1 MKSLIVFSQI
11 GSPHPPKGGL
21 HSFKQK
27 YRIENKIKAFV
38 HYLASMNRL
47 AEIIFNKSI
56 DDVSAETLEQLTN
69 KYPFFNAGHL
79 LAIQKAK
86 KENSSA
92 ISQKASLHFHPLLFN
107 ESSVVNNAQPTFS
120 NSVPEVLEQVNVS
133 QPIAI
138 NETPTIT
145 ETQIELN
152 KEEIIVEPESPAADV
167 QFPASETEQE
177 ATNNVEVI
185 TNNQEPETSNQQPAT
200 NPEPPTPNS
209 DPLAFEPFHTV
220 DYFASQGIK
229 FKIDE
234 NPTDKFSK
242 QLKSFTEWLKTMK
255 KLPTG
260 EVIPA
265 TTHAASVEQKV
276 EQLAETSLNKA
287 DVITEAMAE
296 VWEKQGNP
304 EKAIE
309 IYQKLSLLE
318 PSKSAYFATRISDL
332 KKTN

>member
-1 MKSLIVFSQI
+1 M
-11 GSPHPPKGGL
+11 
-21 HSFKQK
+21 
-27 YRIENKIKAFV
+27 
-38 HYLASMNRL
+38 
-47 AEIIFNKSI
+47 
-56 DDVSAETLEQLTN
+56 SAEALANLTD
-69 KYPFFNAGHL
+69 KYPYFSAGHL
-79 LAIQKAK
+79 LALKKAQQ
-86 KENSSA
+86 ENNLSYA
-92 ISQKASLHFHPLLFN
+92 FSQKASLHFHPLLFN
-107 ESSVVNNAQPTFS
+107 ESSVVTNVQPTFS
-120 NSVPEVLEQVNVS
+120 NAAPEVLEQVS
-133 QPIAI
+133 IPQAEPLI
-138 NETPTIT
+138 EEPTIT
-145 ETQIELN
+145 ETQIELV
-152 KEEIIVEPESPAADV
+152 KEKI
-167 QFPASETEQE
+167 
-177 ATNNVEVI
+177 EV
-185 TNNQEPETSNQQPAT
+185 NPETPPQTELSMKSNSSNGEHSKTPEETTSNNQQPIT
-200 NPEPPTPNS
+200 SSEQPETGNQKPETGP

-260 EVIPA
+260 EIIPA
-265 TTHAASVEQKV
+265 TAPAPSVEQKV

-318 PSKSAYFATRISDL
+318 PSKSPYFATRISGL

>member
-1 MKSLIVFSQI
+1 
-11 GSPHPPKGGL
+11 
-21 HSFKQK
+21 
-27 YRIENKIKAFV
+27 
-38 HYLASMNRL
+38 MNRL

-56 DDVSAETLEQLTN
+56 DEVSTDTLEQLTN

-86 KENSSA
+86 KENSSVV
-92 ISQKASLHFHPLLFN
+92 ISQKASLYFHPLLFN
-107 ESSVVNNAQPTFS
+107 ESSVVNNVQPTLS
-120 NSVPEVLEQVNVS
+120 NFAPEVSKQVSVS
-133 QPIAI
+133 QPVVI
-138 NETPTIT
+138 NEQPTIT
-145 ETQIELN
+145 ETQIEL
-152 KEEIIVEPESPAADV
+152 KEELENS
-167 QFPASETEQE
+167 
-177 ATNNVEVI
+177 
-185 TNNQEPETSNQQPAT
+185 PETPQPVELSEKTNSDNGEQPKIPEESVTGNPQPIAINEQQEISSQQPVT
-200 NPEPPTPNS
+200 NSEPPTSNPEPLS
-209 DPLAFEPFHTV
+209 FEPFHTV

-229 FKIDE
+229 FKVDE

-260 EVIPA
+260 EVIP
-265 TTHAASVEQKV
+265 TTQPAASVEQKV
-276 EQLAETSLNKA
+276 EQLAETSLTKA

-318 PSKSAYFATRISDL
+318 PSKSPYFATRISDL

>member
-1 MKSLIVFSQI
+1 
-11 GSPHPPKGGL
+11 
-21 HSFKQK
+21 
-27 YRIENKIKAFV
+27 
-38 HYLASMNRL
+38 MNRL

-56 DDVSAETLEQLTN
+56 DEVSVETLEQLTN

-86 KENSSA
+86 KENTSA
-92 ISQKASLHFHPLLFN
+92 SSQKASLHFHPLLFN
-107 ESSVVNNAQPTFS
+107 ESSVVINIPSTIS
-120 NSVPEVLEQVNVS
+120 NFAPEVLEQASVS
-133 QPIAI
+133 QPVVI
-138 NETPTIT
+138 NEEPTIT
-145 ETQIELN
+145 ETQIEL
-152 KEEIIVEPESPAADV
+152 KEELEISPGTPHPSELAVQSNSDNGEQAKIPEESA
-167 QFPASETEQE
+167 TGNEQ
-177 ATNNVEVI
+177 
-185 TNNQEPETSNQQPAT
+185 QETSNQQPAA
-200 NPEPPTPNS
+200 NPEPQTPISNQQPS
-209 DPLAFEPFHTV
+209 TSEEPALSFEPFHTV

-260 EVIPA
+260 EVIP
-265 TTHAASVEQKV
+265 TTSPAPSVEQKV

-318 PSKSAYFATRISDL
+318 PSKSPYFATRISDL

>member
-1 MKSLIVFSQI
+1 
-11 GSPHPPKGGL
+11 
-21 HSFKQK
+21 
-27 YRIENKIKAFV
+27 
-38 HYLASMNRL
+38 MNRL

-56 DDVSAETLEQLTN
+56 DEVSTDTLEQLTN

-86 KENSSA
+86 KENSSVV
-92 ISQKASLHFHPLLFN
+92 ISQKASLYFHPLLFN
-107 ESSVVNNAQPTFS
+107 ESSVVNNVQPTLS
-120 NSVPEVLEQVNVS
+120 NFAPEVSEQVSVS
-133 QPIAI
+133 QPVVI
-138 NETPTIT
+138 NEQPTIT
-145 ETQIELN
+145 ETQIEL
-152 KEEIIVEPESPAADV
+152 KEELENSPEIPQPVELSEKTNSDNGEQPEIPEESGTSNQLPLA
-167 QFPASETEQE
+167 
-177 ATNNVEVI
+177 NNK
-185 TNNQEPETSNQQPAT
+185 QPETSNQQPAT
-200 NPEPPTPNS
+200 VPEHPTSDIQPSTSNPEPLS
-209 DPLAFEPFHTV
+209 FEPFHTV

-229 FKIDE
+229 FKVDE

-260 EVIPA
+260 EVIP
-265 TTHAASVEQKV
+265 TTQPAASVEQKV

-318 PSKSAYFATRISDL
+318 PSKSPYFATRISDL

>member
-1 MKSLIVFSQI
+1 
-11 GSPHPPKGGL
+11 
-21 HSFKQK
+21 
-27 YRIENKIKAFV
+27 
-38 HYLASMNRL
+38 MNRL

-56 DDVSAETLEQLTN
+56 EEVSAEALEQLTN

-79 LAIQKAK
+79 LAIKKAQ
-86 KENSSA
+86 KENSSVT
-92 ISQKASLHFHPLLFN
+92 SQKASLHFHPLLFN
-107 ESSVVNNAQPTFS
+107 ESSVVSNVQTTFS
-120 NSVPEVLEQVNVS
+120 KSLPEVLEDVNVS
-133 QPIAI
+133 QPVAI

-145 ETQIELN
+145 ETQIERN
-152 KEEIIVEPESPAADV
+152 KEEIEISPEIPNPTELSV
-167 QFPASETEQE
+167 QTISNDGEQTEIHEAST
-177 ATNNVEVI
+177 
-185 TNNQEPETSNQQPAT
+185 TNNQQPIASNEQPETSNQQPET
-200 NPEPPTPNS
+200 NPK
-209 DPLAFEPFHTV
+209 PLAFEPFHTV

-229 FKIDE
+229 IKLDE

-255 KLPTG
+255 KLPSG

-296 VWEKQGNP
+296 VWEKQGNS

-318 PSKSAYFATRISDL
+318 PSKSPYFATRISGL

>member
-1 MKSLIVFSQI
+1 
-11 GSPHPPKGGL
+11 
-21 HSFKQK
+21 
-27 YRIENKIKAFV
+27 
-38 HYLASMNRL
+38 MNRL

-56 DDVSAETLEQLTN
+56 DEVSPETLEQLTN
-69 KYPFFNAGHL
+69 KYPFFSAGHL
-79 LAIQKAK
+79 LLLKKTQ
-86 KENSSA
+86 KENSSV
-92 ISQKASLHFHPLLFN
+92 STQKASLHFHPLLFN
-107 ESSVVNNAQPTFS
+107 ESSVVNNVQPTFS
-120 NSVPEVLEQVNVS
+120 KSVPEVLEQVNIP
-133 QPIAI
+133 QPVAI

-145 ETQIELN
+145 EAQIELS
-152 KEEIIVEPESPAADV
+152 KEEIEVIPEVPKITELSV
-167 QFPASETEQE
+167 QNKSNNEHQAGITEKSAS
-177 ATNNVEVI
+177 NNDQSI
-185 TNNQEPETSNQQPAT
+185 TNNEQPQTSNQQPAT
-200 NPEPPTPNS
+200 SPEPLTSNIQPPTTNPE
-209 DPLAFEPFHTV
+209 PLAFEPFHTV

-229 FKIDE
+229 IKLEE

-260 EVIPA
+260 ETIPV
-265 TTHAASVEQKV
+265 TEPVTSIEHKV

-318 PSKSAYFATRISDL
+318 PSKSPYFATRISGL